1 MRHLTLNRR
10 AVSAG
15 LFLLIMAAGI
25 AAPYA
30 VSRAQDRDRGT
41 VASGEP
47 RIAGATSL
55 TDAGGDNV
63 QVNAAVATT
72 TLVRGWNNVA
82 FLGPDAA
89 PAAALAEIS
98 GKYDAVYRW
107 NPAAKQY
114 RLYGPGLPAFMNT
127 LTSIGFGDGIWIFL
141 TAETAQ
147 LTAVVGDGGANYTAG
162 PGLQLTGAQFSVQ
175 FLAANA
181 VNGTATSVARSDHT
195 HFGQTWSGDSSGGSG
210 LRVENAGAFGYGVM
224 GKTGDAIGIL
234 GYGTIATA
242 GLLSSSGCGPAPLI
256 NVSAGIFGST
266 CLPSA
271 VSDGVRGYSEA
282 GAGVRGA
289 GPKTG
294 VLGESTGLNGTGV
307 TGSSV
312 TGGADGI
319 GVYGYAGAAAPTRPS
334 TTGVYGYGDGGVGVY
349 GRSNGTGSVGVKGL
363 SDGTNSLAG
372 QFIGP
377 ISASSCSGC
386 NLPSDRRLK
395 RDIAPSERGLGEI
408 LRLQSV
414 SFAYN
419 EDIYGPGP
427 HIGFLAQ
434 DVQGILPELVEK
446 MENGFL
452 RIDYDEVIPVL
463 TKAIQEQ
470 QAQIEAL
477 RSQVSGSQPPAS
489 TANAGAAQS
498 SLNDWAMPGAVVF
511 FGLGLFALAGVQLRR
526 KSEPRA

>member
-1 MRHLTLNRR
+1 MRHHLTLNLRTIFV
-10 AVSAG
+10 AFA
-15 LFLLIMAAGI
+15 LLLTAAGF
-25 AAPYA
+25 AARYA
-30 VSRAQDRDRGT
+30 VSLASESDGRASE
-41 VASGEP
+41 VSGEP
-47 RIAGATSL
+47 RIAEAISPI
-55 TDAGGDNV
+55 DADAPNI

-72 TLVRGWNNVA
+72 RLVRGWNNVA
-82 FLGPDAA
+82 FLGQDGA
-89 PAAALAEIS
+89 PATALAEIS

-107 NPAAKQY
+107 DPTAKQY

-127 LTSIGFGDGIWIFL
+127 LTTIGFGDGIWIFL
-141 TAETAQ
+141 TVETAQ

-162 PGLQLTGAQFSVQ
+162 PGLQLTGVQFSVQ

-181 VNGTATSVARSDHT
+181 VNGTASSAARSDHT
-195 HFGQTWSGDSSGGSG
+195 HFGQSWSGAS
-210 LRVENAGAFGYGVM
+210 
-224 GKTGDAIGIL
+224 
-234 GYGTIATA
+234 TA
-242 GLLSSSGCGPAPLI
+242 GLTVQNAGSGSG
-256 NVSAGIFGST
+256 VSGASTGGFGVFGRSTNGAGVYGN
-266 CLPSA
+266 
-271 VSDGVRGYSEA
+271 SDISFGVRGTSDTSV
-282 GAGVRGA
+282 GV
-289 GPKTG
+289 
-294 VLGESTGLNGTGV
+294 VGESSGLNGTGVYGTNSIANNGIGV

-408 LRLQSV
+408 LQLHPV

-419 EDIYGPGP
+419 EDMYGPGT

-446 MENGFL
+446 MENGFF

-463 TKAIQEQ
+463 TRAIQEQ

-489 TANAGAAQS
+489 TANAVAAPS
-498 SLNDWAMPGAVVF
+498 SLNDWALPGAIVF

-526 KSEPRA
+526 KA